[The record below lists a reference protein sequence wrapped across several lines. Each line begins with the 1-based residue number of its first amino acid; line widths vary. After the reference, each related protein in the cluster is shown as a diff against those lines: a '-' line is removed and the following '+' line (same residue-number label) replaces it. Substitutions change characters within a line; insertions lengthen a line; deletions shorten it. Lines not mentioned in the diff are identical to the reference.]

1 VNNGGFVYWLDG
13 EWPPTLGNALLKL
26 WGMHHSSNSV
36 VDNKFEHA
44 RFVEEISEE
53 ENKIEKKYFSLL
65 DDVKKFRNESER
77 MVV

>member
-1 VNNGGFVYWLDG
+1 
-13 EWPPTLGNALLKL
+13 
-26 WGMHHSSNSV
+26 
-36 VDNKFEHA
+36 
-44 RFVEEISEE
+44 VEAITEE